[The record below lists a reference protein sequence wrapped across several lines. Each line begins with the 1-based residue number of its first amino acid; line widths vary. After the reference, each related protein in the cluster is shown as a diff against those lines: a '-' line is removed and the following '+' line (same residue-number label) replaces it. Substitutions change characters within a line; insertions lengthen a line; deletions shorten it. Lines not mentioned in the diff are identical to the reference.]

1 MPHRRARSS
10 SPSTTSP
17 WNNHPPSFTLRSL
30 DAALLHV
37 HAVLKRAYLMP
48 ERLRDYW
55 TSVFDEIEPDM
66 TIIATTAILDDP
78 TRPLFI
84 RGLHAVASALANST
98 QVNAGKWTLP
108 MAEALPIVLNPSTNF
123 DLATE
128 PLRSSYLQ
136 PFCPNVHFEE
146 MSIPLDRPD
155 RPDTNAPA
163 GSSTNQAPSPSA
175 RPRPAK
181 RHWADP
187 VEEKADTF
195 APPTS
200 GRRSPSMPLQAE
212 TRSFKGG
219 SKATT
224 PKAPSSKKRS
234 KAKGKQKANSAP
246 LHRAYVLV
254 PPLKDDESVEEERPR
269 RQGAPHIPEEART
282 AGVQPQVEKFE
293 LALRGRANA
302 DIPKLSLDRLY
313 DVQTFSDPYIEG
325 SWCNFCTAGRKPSCV
340 PEIRVLKGKG
350 GGSNPVIRCSNCNG
364 VRGQICSF
372 GHDSPINQ
380 TWRSVGLQA
389 NIRHPD
395 FIKRIWTSL
404 DDLTIQYNKAIED
417 ARLRMEAAN
426 DLRRVIEDQL
436 ALFRMVGA
444 DPQMFMGMISHD
456 HEGGPLSSEGEQMVA
471 AIMGWET
478 VPSVQGFQVKK
489 TGEHYFLYDA
499 HDKLVSSTD
508 PDVILDTAS
517 PLPMDV
523 DSPPLLHD
531 SGLPGQLVDDEAEE
545 VPPGA
550 ESPSAA
556 EDEEDD
562 EDSDTESSSS
572 RNKAGSSDE
581 ESGSSDSASDSGSSE
596 ASQPTKVPVTK
607 SKAQVVASS
616 VDVSDASEAEVT
628 IAKTP
633 SKKIATPPATL
644 PKAKSKVV
652 GSKSSSSTGGATTML
667 HHPTLPTD
675 SFFSTALAVMNVRRP
690 VSAPQPAVGGSAQA
704 GASSVQTAGSKT
716 SSKKQKAKGSP
727 PKKAQ
732 GSSKK
737 RD

>member
-1 MPHRRARSS
+1 MPSRRQR
-10 SPSTTSP
+10 SPSPSAIPP
-17 WNNHPPSFTLRSL
+17 WNHQPPSFTLRSL

-66 TIIATTAILDDP
+66 TIIATTAVLDDP

-98 QVNAGKWTLP
+98 QVNIGNWALP
-108 MAEALPIVLNPSTNF
+108 MAEALPIVLNLSTNF

-136 PFCPNVHFEE
+136 PFCLSVHFEE
-146 MSIPLDRPD
+146 MSIPSDRPD

-163 GSSTNQAPSPSA
+163 GSSTNQALARRASITKAPSPSA

-181 RHWADP
+181 RRWADP
-187 VEEKADTF
+187 REEEADTF
-195 APPTS
+195 VPPTQPS
-200 GRRSPSMPLQAE
+200 DRRSPSLPLQAE
-212 TRSFKGG
+212 TRLSTGG

-224 PKAPSSKKRS
+224 PKPKSSKKKS
-234 KAKGKQKANSAP
+234 KAKGKQKANSVP
-246 LHRAYVLV
+246 IHRAYVLV
-254 PPLKDDESVEEERPR
+254 PPLKDDELIEEERPR

-282 AGVQPQVEKFE
+282 AGVQSQVEKFE

-302 DIPKLSLDRLY
+302 DIPKLSLARLY
-313 DVQTFSDPYIEG
+313 DVHTFSDPYIEG

-380 TWRSVGLQA
+380 TWRSIGLQA

-426 DLRRVIEDQL
+426 ELRQVIEDQL

-444 DPQMFMGMISHD
+444 DPQMLLGMISHD

-471 AIMGWET
+471 AIMGWDT

-489 TGEHYFLYDA
+489 TGDHYFLYDA

-508 PDVILDTAS
+508 PDAILDTAS

-523 DSPPLLHD
+523 DSPPVLQD
-531 SGLPGQLVDDEAEE
+531 SGLSGQLVDDEAEE
-545 VPPGA
+545 VPPGT

-556 EDEEDD
+556 EEEEDD
-562 EDSDTESSSS
+562 EDSDSESSTSS
-572 RNKAGSSDE
+572 NKAGSSDE

-607 SKAQVVASS
+607 SKA
-616 VDVSDASEAEVT
+616 
-628 IAKTP
+628 
-633 SKKIATPPATL
+633 
-644 PKAKSKVV
+644 
-652 GSKSSSSTGGATTML
+652 
-667 HHPTLPTD
+667 
-675 SFFSTALAVMNVRRP
+675 
-690 VSAPQPAVGGSAQA
+690 
-704 GASSVQTAGSKT
+704 
-716 SSKKQKAKGSP
+716 KGP
-727 PKKAQ
+727 F
-732 GSSKK
+732 G
-737 RD
+737 